1 MEKIL
6 VAVSKNAL
14 SPEELKGI
22 QSLNGRSYGECKEFM
37 AEVDKIF
44 ATPGAKVD
52 ITFGGIEDWADFL
65 GKSAFDNQAYIYIVI
80 QLEQPLSVS
89 C

>member
-6 VAVSKNAL
+6 VAVSKNGL

-22 QSLNGRSYGECKEFM
+22 QSLNGKVYAECREFM

-44 ATPGAKVD
+44 AVPGAKVD
-52 ITFGGIEDWADFL
+52 ITFGGVEDWADFL
-65 GKSAFDNQAYIYIVI
+65 GKSELSNQAYIYIVV
-80 QLEQPLSVS
+80 QLEQPLSVRD
-89 C
+89 

>member
-1 MEKIL
+1 MEKLL

-22 QSLNGRSYGECKEFM
+22 QSLNGKVYGERSAFYEE
-37 AEVDKIF
+37 AQEIF
-44 ATPGAKVD
+44 SLPGAKVD
-52 ITFGGIEDWADFL
+52 MKEGAIEDWAKFL

-80 QLEQPLSVS
+80 SIE
-89 C
+89 